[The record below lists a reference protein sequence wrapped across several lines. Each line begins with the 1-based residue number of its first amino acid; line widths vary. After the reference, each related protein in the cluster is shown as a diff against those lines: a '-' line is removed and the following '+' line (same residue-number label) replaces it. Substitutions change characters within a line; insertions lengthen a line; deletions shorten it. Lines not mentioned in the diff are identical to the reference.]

1 MCEFPFAEMMIC
13 RLVIITYLPWDLS
26 SEWQSHLKDNQKAFA
41 WHEPV
46 LCSKALVFFTVCY
59 CLFITI
65 YELMICVWVATAS
78 RLLVLCSFISSIL
91 NFDKKKK
98 YIPLDFVFSISAYSR
113 LRAME
118 HGCAQLW
125 KSMQLHFLNFVIP
138 NAISHKL
145 HPLIGF
151 PYSSLWIN
159 TKNNACSTSLP
170 NWDSSNFFLALAAN
184 R

>member
-1 MCEFPFAEMMIC
+1 MCELPFAEMMIC

-98 YIPLDFVFSISAYSR
+98 NYTFR
-113 LRAME
+113 LRV
-118 HGCAQLW
+118 
-125 KSMQLHFLNFVIP
+125 LHKCILQTE
-138 NAISHKL
+138 SYGTWL
-145 HPLIGF
+145 
-151 PYSSLWIN
+151 
-159 TKNNACSTSLP
+159 CSTMKI
-170 NWDSSNFFLALAAN
+170 NAASFSELCHSKCYFTQVTPFN
-184 R
+184 RFPLLFSVDQHQE